1 MTNKLYYTSPYLKE
15 WRTNIDKVVEKDGKI
30 LVVLSETAFYPE
42 GGGQPSDKGYIND
55 IEVLHVFE
63 EDDIIYHEVSSKPV
77 SNEAHC
83 RLDYERRF
91 DLMQQH
97 SGQHV
102 LSAVFYAS
110 YEGVTAGFHL
120 GEDYVTIDIALPEL
134 SEETLRD
141 VELKA
146 NQHIFENAEVKTY
159 IITPEEV
166 EKLALRKLPKV
177 DENIRIVE
185 MVDIDLSPC
194 CGTHVTRTGEIGL
207 LKILKSEK
215 NKGMTRIYFKCG
227 KRALLDYQ
235 NKQEV
240 TTTLSRHL
248 SEPEQTLVTKVEA
261 VTAEL
266 KNITWE
272 SGKLKEALSK
282 YEAQELLQSSD
293 SKLISKVFENK
304 SFDEIQ
310 GLAKQVLLSGDYVT
324 IFSSVPD
331 KKVLLGYSGN
341 FDLHCGKIYKEHV
354 SSYSGRGGGGD
365 KQAQAGFASVE
376 DMNAFGEFLYKKI
389 KDLI

>member
-15 WRTNIDKVVEKDGKI
+15 WRTNIEKVVEKDGKT

-55 IEVLHVFE
+55 IEVLYVFE
-63 EDDIIYHEVSSKPV
+63 EDDIIYHEVASKPL

-83 RLDYERRF
+83 KLDYERRF
-91 DLMQQH
+91 DYMQQH

-102 LSAVFYAS
+102 LSAVFYTS

-120 GEDYVTIDIALPEL
+120 GEDYVTIDITLPEI
-134 SEETLRD
+134 SEATLRD

-185 MVDIDLSPC
+185 ITDVDLSPC

-207 LKILKSEK
+207 LKITKSEK

-240 TTTLSRHL
+240 TTGLSRHL
-248 SEPEQTLVTKVEA
+248 SEPEQTLVAKVETI
-261 VTAEL
+261 TAEL
-266 KNITWE
+266 RNTIWE
-272 SGKLKEALSK
+272 SGKLKESLSK
-282 YEAQELLQSSD
+282 YEAQELLQADD
-293 SKLISKVFENK
+293 SKIIAKSFENK
-304 SFDEIQ
+304 NFDEIQ
-310 GLAKQVLLSGDYVT
+310 VLAKQVLLLGDYIT
-324 IFSSVPD
+324 IFSSIPD
-331 KKVLLGYSGN
+331 KKVLLSYSGDYN
-341 FDLHCGKIYKEHV
+341 LHCGKIYKEHV
-354 SSYSGRGGGGD
+354 SSFNGRGGGGD

-376 DMNAFGEFLYKKI
+376 DMMAFGEFLGKKVSE
-389 KDLI
+389 LV

>member
-1 MTNKLYYTSPYLKE
+1 MTNKLFYSSPYLKE
-15 WRTNIDKVVEKDGKI
+15 WKTNIEKVIEKDGKI

-55 IEVLHVFE
+55 IEVLYVFE
-63 EDDIIYHEVSSKPV
+63 EGDAIYHELASKPLN
-77 SNEAHC
+77 NEAIC
-83 RLDYERRF
+83 KLDYERRF
-91 DLMQQH
+91 DYMQQH
-97 SGQHV
+97 SGQHI
-102 LSAVFYAS
+102 LSAVFYTS

-120 GEDYVTIDIALPEL
+120 GDDYVTIDITLPEI

-146 NQHIFENAEVKTY
+146 NQHIFDNKEVKTY
-159 IITPEEV
+159 IVTPEDV
-166 EKLALRKLPKV
+166 EKMPLRKLPKV
-177 DENIRIVE
+177 DEDIKIVE
-185 MVDIDLSPC
+185 ITDIDLSPC
-194 CGTHVTRTGEIGL
+194 CGTHVTRTGEIGM
-207 LKILKSEK
+207 LKIIKSEK

-235 NKQEV
+235 NKQDV

-248 SEPEQTLVTKVEA
+248 SEPENALITKVEA
-261 VTAEL
+261 ITSEL

-282 YEAQELLQSSD
+282 YEAQDLLKLTD
-293 SKLISKVFENK
+293 SKIIAK
-304 SFDEIQ
+304 SFDDKTFEEIQ
-310 GLAKQVLLSGDYVT
+310 SLSKQILLSGDYVV
-324 IFSSVPD
+324 IFSSVPG

-341 FDLHCGKIYKEHV
+341 FNLHCGKIYKEHV
-354 SSYSGRGGGGD
+354 STFNGRGGGGD

-376 DMNAFGEFLYKKI
+376 DMMAFGEFLNKKI